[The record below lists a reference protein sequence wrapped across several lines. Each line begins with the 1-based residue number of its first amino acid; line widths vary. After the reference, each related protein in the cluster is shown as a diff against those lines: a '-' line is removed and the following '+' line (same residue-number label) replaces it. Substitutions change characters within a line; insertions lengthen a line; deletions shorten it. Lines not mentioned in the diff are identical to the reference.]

1 MRTPPVDAKD
11 RSAMTTRYA
20 LYVIPED
27 GTALARLGDDWL
39 HTLPADLTAEA
50 RVYGF
55 HATLKA
61 PFRLA
66 PGKTE
71 AQLLDECATL
81 ARQSAAIA
89 EAPPVLARLHDFY
102 ALRPSRDSAAIH
114 SLAAEAV
121 RRLDPFRAPLNEREL
136 AKRLAA
142 PLSERQRHLLEHWG
156 YPYVFDEYRFHLTLT
171 RRLDQ
176 AEAPR
181 VEALLRPLVAEA
193 EAEALRIASVCLM
206 RQHDGGV
213 FTLLQRFTLEGSC
226 ASSV

>member
-1 MRTPPVDAKD
+1 
-11 RSAMTTRYA
+11 MTTRYA
-20 LYVIPED
+20 LYFIPED
-27 GTALARLGDDWL
+27 GTALARLGDHWL
-39 HTLPADLTAEA
+39 TALPADLTDEA

-61 PFRLA
+61 PFRLP
-66 PGKTE
+66 PGTTE
-71 AQLLDECATL
+71 DRLRAECAAL
-81 ARQSAAIA
+81 ARQSTAID
-89 EAPPVLARLHDFY
+89 EAPPALARLHGFY
-102 ALRPSRDSAAIH
+102 ALRPSQNSIAIQ

-121 RRLDPFRAPLNEREL
+121 RHLDPFRAPLNAREL

-142 PLSERQRHLLEHWG
+142 PLSPRQRDLLEHWG
-156 YPYVFDEYRFHLTLT
+156 YPYVFDEYRFHMTLT

-176 AEAPR
+176 AETPA

-193 EAEALRIASVCLM
+193 ISEPLRIASICLM
-206 RQHDGGV
+206 RQADGAP

>member
-11 RSAMTTRYA
+11 RSAMSVRYA
-20 LYVIPED
+20 LYFIPED
-27 GTALARLGDDWL
+27 GTALARLGGDWL
-39 HTLPADLTAEA
+39 NILPADLTAEA

-66 PGKTE
+66 PGQTE
-71 AQLLDECATL
+71 AQLRDECASL
-81 ARQSAAIA
+81 ARQSAAII
-89 EAPPVLARLHDFY
+89 EVPPVLARLHGFY
-102 ALRPSRDSAAIH
+102 ALRPGRAAPALQD
-114 SLAAEAV
+114 LAASCV

-142 PLSERQRHLLEHWG
+142 PLSERQRELLEHWG

-171 RRLDQ
+171 RRLDET
-176 AEAPR
+176 EAPAI
-181 VEALLRPLVAEA
+181 EALLRPLVAEA
-193 EAEALRIASVCLM
+193 EAEPLRIASISLM
-206 RQHDGGV
+206 RQDDGGV
-213 FTLLQRFTLEGSC
+213 FTLLQRFTLEESC

>member
-20 LYVIPED
+20 LYFIPED
-27 GTALARLGDDWL
+27 GTALARLGDGWL
-39 HTLPADLTAEA
+39 TALPADLTNEA

-71 AQLLDECATL
+71 DQLRAECAAL
-81 ARQSAAIA
+81 ARHCGAVDA
-89 EAPPVLARLHDFY
+89 APPALARLHGFY
-102 ALRPSRDSAAIH
+102 ALRPSQGCTAIQ
-114 SLAAEAV
+114 SLGAEVV

-142 PLSERQRHLLEHWG
+142 PLSERQRDLLEHWG

-171 RRLDQ
+171 RRLDET
-176 AEAPR
+176 EAPK

-193 EAEALRIASVCLM
+193 VAAPLRIASICLM
-206 RQHDGGV
+206 RQQDGGV
-213 FTLLQRFTLEGSC
+213 FTLLQRFTLEESC